1 MRDVSSSAHS
11 SSILNMCKQQ
21 FIVITS
27 STQTTCKTQYKE
39 EKHVYIRMIKY
50 NKDSNADKI
59 HYMMGWLSIYHQ
71 QLSKDNIQLLI
82 KS

>member
-39 EKHVYIRMIKY
+39 EEHVYIRMIKY

-59 HYMMGWLSIYHQ
+59 HYIMGWTEHTLYCLSIY
-71 QLSKDNIQLLI
+71 LSSTTL
-82 KS
+82 